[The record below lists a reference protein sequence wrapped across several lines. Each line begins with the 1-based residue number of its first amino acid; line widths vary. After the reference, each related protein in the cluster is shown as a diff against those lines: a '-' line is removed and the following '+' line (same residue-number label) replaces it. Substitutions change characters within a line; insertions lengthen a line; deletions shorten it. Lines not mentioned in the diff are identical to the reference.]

1 LARILIVE
9 DDPDMARLMRAML
22 VADGHELQVLGDGL
36 AALETLATQPVE
48 LLLLDVEVPG
58 KNGIELCRA
67 VRDAESS
74 DRRTTIVMLTG
85 RHDTASKL
93 LAFDAGADD
102 YLVKPIDA
110 RELRT
115 RVARWLDSRKLHADM
130 VVRRRREA
138 IQEIVAA
145 ICHEVNNPLA
155 VAMMGVDLV
164 LTRGTVDGESAHELR
179 LAREHLERIG
189 GVLLS
194 LQRIEDRTVPY
205 IGEHRMI
212 DIRGGA
218 EK

>member
-9 DDPDMARLMRAML
+9 DDPAMARLMRAML
-22 VADGHELQVLGDGL
+22 VADGHELHVLADGL
-36 AALETLATQPVE
+36 AALETLGRQPAE

-67 VRDAESS
+67 VRDAEPS

-115 RVARWLDSRKLHADM
+115 RVARWLDSRQLHADL

-164 LTRGTVDGESAHELR
+164 LTRGGVAGESAHELR
-179 LAREHLERIG
+179 LVREHLERIG

-205 IGEHRMI
+205 VGDHRMI

-218 EK
+218 DK